1 YTTLFRSK
9 AALIFDCQ
17 SEEFSLLSDTSWN
30 AWPLIAYQTAPEP
43 HPNFR
48 LPESSILYDAR
59 LEYAGWETADHFA
72 MANKRNAVEIGVAG
86 ISPWNK
92 LVLRP
97 IPFWKDF
104 GLKDYPSAYERR
116 GDTIICSLPYNVQF
130 TPYFKINAK
139 AGQRIVLVTDN
150 YLHYNGSD
158 DNIRAEYITKE
169 GIQEYESVGWL
180 NGHKM
185 YYILP
190 KGVEIIDLKYRET
203 GYNTEFVGSFSSDDP
218 FLNKLWDKARRTLY
232 VTMRDTYMDC
242 PDRERA
248 QWTGDA
254 VLEAEEAFY
263 ALSPSSHLL
272 AKKWLHEIIGWQRED
287 GSLFAPVPAG
297 NWSKELPGQVLT
309 TVGYY
314 GIWTYYQ
321 HTADLNTIKELYPG
335 IQRYLDLWEFDE
347 KGLVKIREGGWNW
360 GDWGE
365 NKDMLLIY
373 NLWYY
378 LAMKGNYLMAMELNK
393 SDDAQ
398 QYLEKM
404 SLMKKEFNARFW
416 NGESYRNP
424 GYEGETDDRVH
435 ALAILSG
442 VADADK
448 YPQIMKVFSQ
458 EEHASPYME
467 KFVFEAMYQM
477 GFPAEAN
484 KRHEKR
490 FSEMVNNDYFTT
502 LFEGW

>member
-1 YTTLFRSK
+1 DKYWALRRMEQDFLVTSEELRNEVVALIDESDYSLAEAAIGAFGVQSLRSEVVQNHLYSKFESSAYNLRKRIVQKFNDAPKLSSEIKFGLAKRLGELNGGLLVDVFMLFTKHQVNDQEILAMISKLLKDPNRFKATQASKYLNSLEKMTSAPQANSWQAKWIAAAGSRDTTNSWFAFRKDFHVDKIPQSAIANIAVDSKYWMTINGEMVVFEGGLKRGPNSQDTYFDQIDIAPFLKIGQNTISIKLSYFGKEGFSHKSSGK

-232 VTMRDTYMDC
+232 VTM
-242 PDRERA
+242 
-248 QWTGDA
+248 
-254 VLEAEEAFY
+254 
-263 ALSPSSHLL
+263 
-272 AKKWLHEIIGWQRED
+272 
-287 GSLFAPVPAG
+287 
-297 NWSKELPGQVLT
+297 
-309 TVGYY
+309 
-314 GIWTYYQ
+314 
-321 HTADLNTIKELYPG
+321 
-335 IQRYLDLWEFDE
+335 
-347 KGLVKIREGGWNW
+347 
-360 GDWGE
+360 
-365 NKDMLLIY
+365 
-373 NLWYY
+373 
-378 LAMKGNYLMAMELNK
+378 
-393 SDDAQ
+393 
-398 QYLEKM
+398 
-404 SLMKKEFNARFW
+404 
-416 NGESYRNP
+416 
-424 GYEGETDDRVH
+424 
-435 ALAILSG
+435 
-442 VADADK
+442 
-448 YPQIMKVFSQ
+448 
-458 EEHASPYME
+458 
-467 KFVFEAMYQM
+467 
-477 GFPAEAN
+477 
-484 KRHEKR
+484 
-490 FSEMVNNDYFTT
+490 
-502 LFEGW
+502 